1 MNEVFVYAAFGD
13 PVARFKAKNKKRGK
27 QENDEGE
34 DGMEEGAKAPYS
46 IFDKRELEEK
56 MVRI

>member
-1 MNEVFVYAAFGD
+1 MNEVFMYAAFGD

-34 DGMEEGAKAPYS
+34 DGTEGAKAPYS
-46 IFDKRELEEK
+46 IFDKRDLEEK

>member
-1 MNEVFVYAAFGD
+1 MYAAFGD